1 MGVPQSPETV
11 IDFEP
16 RRWFRGGHVQTVA
29 AFLVRRRFN
38 LPPAEERLV
47 EVAPGIKVLCHCHWQ
62 PGRTQALTI
71 IIVHGLEG
79 SGESQYV
86 MGTAE
91 KALAAGMNVIRYNQR
106 NCGGTD
112 ALAATLY
119 HSGLSSDIAA
129 VARELIERD
138 RISRLAL
145 VGFSMG
151 GNLVLKLAG
160 EWGSRQSEIAVGD
173 SGSRAPNQFCAVAT
187 CCPAI
192 DLAASAAALHDPK
205 NRLYELYFLFNL
217 RRRMMRKARLF
228 PKDFDVSRMRG
239 MKSLRD
245 FDHQVTA
252 HYCGFKSAEDYYSRA
267 SAANV
272 IDRISVPALILHAA
286 NDPFIRITQG
296 TREKIAANPNITFR
310 EARDGGHCSF
320 MGVRNG
326 DLDGYWAESQMVNF
340 LKSVVAR

>member
-1 MGVPQSPETV
+1 ME
-11 IDFEP
+11 FEP
-16 RRWFRGGHVQTVA
+16 RHWLRGGHVQTVA
-29 AFLVRRRFN
+29 AFLARRRFN

-47 EVAPGIKVLCHCHWQ
+47 EVAPGIKVLCQCHWQ
-62 PGRTQALTI
+62 SDRTEALTVI
-71 IIVHGLEG
+71 VVHGLEG
-79 SGESQYV
+79 SSESQYV
-86 MGTAE
+86 LGTTE
-91 KALAAGMNVIRYNQR
+91 KAVAAGMNVVRYNQR

-112 ALAATLY
+112 ALAPTLY

-138 RISRLAL
+138 RISHLAL

-160 EWGSRQSEIAVGD
+160 EWGRGRLDASQI
-173 SGSRAPNQFCAVAT
+173 GSKAPKQFCAVAT

-205 NRLYELYFLFNL
+205 NRIYELYFLFNL
-217 RRRMMRKARLF
+217 RRRMVRKARLF
-228 PKDFDVSRMRG
+228 PKDFDVGRMRG

-252 HYCGFKSAEDYYSRA
+252 FYCGFKSAEDYYSRA

-272 IDRISVPALILHAA
+272 IDSISVPALILHAA
-286 NDPFIRITQG
+286 NDPFIRITDE
-296 TREKIAANPNITFR
+296 TRRKLAANPNITFR
-310 EARDGGHCSF
+310 ESRDGGHCSF
-320 MGVRNG
+320 LGMRNG
-326 DLDGYWAESQMVNF
+326 DVDGYWAERQIVDF
-340 LKSVVAR
+340 LRRF